1 MEARKMTDDLINRL
15 TGELKPVSRH
25 AMQRLL
31 LGHALLGMVAGVVI
45 MLAFLGARHD
55 LAAAMATPAFWSK
68 LCYAALLLAV
78 LLPALFALS
87 RPLRQNLPW
96 PALLLIFSCLGAA
109 AIYQWEEASPEVRP
123 VLVWGY
129 TALVCPWLIGLISL
143 PTLAS
148 LLLAIRK
155 LAPARPTLAGFAAG
169 LVSGGIGVLV
179 YAFHCPE
186 SGLPFIALW
195 YTLGIVGTGVLGAL
209 GGRFCLRW

>member
-1 MEARKMTDDLINRL
+1 MTDDLINRL

-96 PALLLIFSCLGAA
+96 PALLLIF
-109 AIYQWEEASPEVRP
+109 P
-123 VLVWGY
+123 
-129 TALVCPWLIGLISL
+129 ALVRRLSING
-143 PTLAS
+143 
-148 LLLAIRK
+148 RK
-155 LAPARPTLAGFAAG
+155 PR
-169 LVSGGIGVLV
+169 
-179 YAFHCPE
+179 
-186 SGLPFIALW
+186 
-195 YTLGIVGTGVLGAL
+195 
-209 GGRFCLRW
+209 LR

>member
-1 MEARKMTDDLINRL
+1 MEARKITDDLINRL

-87 RPLRQNLPW
+87 RLCGKTCPGLRCCSFF
-96 PALLLIFSCLGAA
+96 PAL
-109 AIYQWEEASPEVRP
+109 VRR
-123 VLVWGY
+123 LSING
-129 TALVCPWLIGLISL
+129 
-143 PTLAS
+143 
-148 LLLAIRK
+148 RK
-155 LAPARPTLAGFAAG
+155 PR
-169 LVSGGIGVLV
+169 
-179 YAFHCPE
+179 
-186 SGLPFIALW
+186 
-195 YTLGIVGTGVLGAL
+195 
-209 GGRFCLRW
+209 LR